1 MVRRGIFSA
10 PGKLENVRGRTS
22 QKASLDSLPPVGK
35 YQPYGPGDE
44 TPQRHQGDRLSQGRH
59 NTVRSSTEGRSTHG
73 IGYLETNISRAN
85 MGDEADL
92 CCTHPHPSRIPQASS
107 RCTSSSACR
116 QIRDSDALIEPCY
129 DVIEACQYT
138 LDERIELQSTSAYIV
153 DEMVLQGQTSRQRI
167 VCYA

>member
-1 MVRRGIFSA
+1 MKQTFAV
-10 PGKLENVRGRTS
+10 
-22 QKASLDSLPPVGK
+22 
-35 YQPYGPGDE
+35 
-44 TPQRHQGDRLSQGRH
+44 
-59 NTVRSSTEGRSTHG
+59 
-73 IGYLETNISRAN
+73 
-85 MGDEADL
+85 
-92 CCTHPHPSRIPQASS
+92 RIPTLPESHKPHQDA
-107 RCTSSSACR
+107 SSSACR